1 MSELLI
7 ATNGYKGTWPAIEY
21 GARLAE
27 SMRTKVTLLGLTE
40 KLNPAAIDDH
50 HPLED
55 IFEEAVSLFK
65 EKGVE
70 YRLEVQNG
78 DAEVVIPEKANS
90 GDYITVVSPLGRPQ
104 IKRWLTG
111 RSIRPLMEKISS
123 PILYVPQVRLP
134 LKNMMVCTGGL
145 GYVEAAESL
154 AMQISVVSQA
164 NVTILYVVPPA
175 DLDYPSTRD
184 VRDHLDDL
192 ADTDTLPGRNLRKAL
207 AMAKNA
213 GLNAKVV
220 TRQGQIVDEILA
232 EIKVGEYDLVCMGSP
247 YSAHSLRQLYIPNV
261 TAEVAEVVHCPVL
274 TARFKPVQ
282 VE

>member
-1 MSELLI
+1 MTELLI
-7 ATNGYKGTWPAIEY
+7 ATNGYKDTRQAVEY
-21 GARLAE
+21 GAWFANA
-27 SMRTKVTLLGLTE
+27 MRMKITLLGVTE